1 MLGINFKYSL
11 AIVAVAAGVLAAAGS
26 ASAGTHQPGVLYN
39 GHAGL
44 GASAYQHNQTDLEF
58 LASSPQRPGSEGFSL
73 GSNGA
78 LAVGV
83 TDGTSNTIMFGE
95 RTAAL
100 RGFSIDIGTSESIAT
115 AGLTAPLAHTG
126 ALAGNPGSGTAV
138 IESIGTKYTMSSPRQ
153 IDATKNK
160 VAIEPNESPAVYP
173 GVMRL
178 LPDID
183 DEVL

>member
-1 MLGINFKYSL
+1 MFGINLKHSL
-11 AIVAVAAGVLAAAGS
+11 ALVAVAAGVFAAAGS
-26 ASAGTHQPGVLYN
+26 ASAGTHQSGVVYN

-44 GASAYQHNQTDLEF
+44 GSSAYQHNQTDLEF
-58 LASSPQRPGSEGFSL
+58 PAVSPQRPGSEGFSL

-78 LAVGV
+78 LAAGV

-95 RTAAL
+95 RAAAL
-100 RGFSIDIGTSESIAT
+100 RGFSIDIGTSESIAIG
-115 AGLTAPLAHTG
+115 GLTAALAHAGTVV
-126 ALAGNPGSGTAV
+126 GNPGKGTAV
-138 IESIGTKYTMSSPRQ
+138 IESIGTKYTVFSRRQ
-153 IDATKNK
+153 VDATKNE
-160 VAIEPNESPAVYP
+160 VTIETNESPAVYS